1 MKIKVKKTHPDAEL
15 PKYAN
20 PGDAGLDLHA
30 MVFLKENDL
39 YTEFDTGI
47 ALEIPEGYVGLLF
60 PRSSISNYDCMLA
73 NSVGVI
79 DSGYRDSIKVRL
91 RKLNLT
97 GEDLH
102 YKIGD
107 KIAQLLIVPSV
118 KAELVEV
125 KKLSK
130 TKRSENKFGSSGK

>member
-1 MKIKVKKTHPDAEL
+1 MKIKIKKTHPDAEI
-15 PKYAN
+15 PKQAN

-39 YTEFDTGI
+39 YIEFDTGI
-47 ALEIPEGYVGLLF
+47 AIEIPENHVGLLF

-79 DSGYRDSIKVRL
+79 DPGYRDSIKVRL

-97 GEDLH
+97 EEDLH

-107 KIAQLLIVPSV
+107 KVAQLIILPVAKV
-118 KAELVEV
+118 ELVES
-125 KKLSK
+125 KDLSC
-130 TKRSENKFGSSGK
+130 SERGSKSFGSSGN

>member
-15 PKYAN
+15 PKYAS
-20 PGDAGLDLHA
+20 PGDAGLDLQA
-30 MVFLKENDL
+30 MVFLKGNDL

-107 KIAQLLIVPSV
+107 KIAQLLIVPV
-118 KAELVEV
+118 IKAELTEV

-130 TKRSENKFGSSGK
+130 TKRNENKFGSSGK

>member
-1 MKIKVKKTHPDAEL
+1 MKIKIKKTHPDADL

-20 PGDAGLDLHA
+20 PGDAGLDLQA
-30 MVFLKENDL
+30 MVFLRETDL

-60 PRSSISNYDCMLA
+60 PRSSMSNYDCMLA
-73 NSVGVI
+73 NAVGVI
-79 DSGYRDSIKVRL
+79 DSGYRDSIKVRI

-97 GEDLH
+97 EEDLH

-107 KIAQLLIVPSV
+107 KIAQLLIVPVV
-118 KAELVEV
+118 KAEMEEV
-125 KKLSK
+125 KSLSK
-130 TKRSENKFGSSGK
+130 TKRQKKGFGSSGE